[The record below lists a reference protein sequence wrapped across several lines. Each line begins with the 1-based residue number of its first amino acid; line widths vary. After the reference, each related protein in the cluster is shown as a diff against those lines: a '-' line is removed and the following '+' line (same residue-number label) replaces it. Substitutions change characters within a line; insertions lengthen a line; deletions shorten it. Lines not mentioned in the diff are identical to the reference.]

1 MRLDGGLLMCLTEDC
16 ARDSWRSVCYCWT
29 RGVNFQYG
37 VALGAV
43 LCVAGTSFVIGR
55 LGNGSQSEDAIM
67 RITVVAILA
76 SAVELRS
83 WCRR

>member
-1 MRLDGGLLMCLTEDC
+1 MLDDGLLMCLTEDS
-16 ARDSWRSVCYCWT
+16 ARDSWRFVCYCWT

-37 VALGAV
+37 VALMAV
-43 LCVAGTSFVIGR
+43 LCVIGR
-55 LGNGSQSEDAIM
+55 LGNGSQFEDAIM

>member
-1 MRLDGGLLMCLTEDC
+1 MLDDGLLMCLTEDS
-16 ARDSWRSVCYCWT
+16 AQDSWCFVCYRWT
-29 RGVNFQYG
+29 RGVNFQYV

-67 RITVVAILA
+67 RITVVAIVAL
-76 SAVELRS
+76 AVELRS